1 MNLLIDTHILLW
13 WLGYP
18 EKLPDYMLEAIKD
31 TTNTVFVSAAAVWEI
46 VIKKKLGKLDAPD
59 NLHEVLEQNDM
70 TPLSITLDH
79 IFSLEKLPEIH
90 SDPFDRIQIAQAI
103 RDNLVFV
110 TMDKTNKKYK
120 VNLLEE

>member
-13 WLGYP
+13 WLGNP
-18 EKLPDYMLEAIKD
+18 EKLPGYIREAIED
-31 TTNTVFVSAAAVWEI
+31 SSNTVFISAAAVWEI
-46 VIKKKLGKLDAPD
+46 VIKKKLGKLNSPD
-59 NLHEVLEQNDM
+59 NLPEVLEENDL

-90 SDPFDRIQIAQAI
+90 NDPFDRIQIAQAVQ
-103 RDNLVFV
+103 DNLVFV
-110 TMDKTNKKYK
+110 TLDQTNRKYR